1 MPMLNQT
8 ASSKTI
14 SEDKNR
20 KKLTVAL
27 ASKSM
32 EAQGPTSQLYRSGI
46 KKDMTNESSG
56 RMSTNPSKVSD
67 VERFCNVTLLV
78 H

>member
-1 MPMLNQT
+1 MPILNHT

-14 SEDKNR
+14 SEEKNST
-20 KKLTVAL
+20 KLAIEL

-32 EAQGPTSQLYRSGI
+32 EPHGPTSQLYRSGI
-46 KKDMTNESSG
+46 KKDTTNESSG

-67 VERFCNVTLLV
+67 VERFCNALIF
-78 H
+78 